1 MGEMIRAMSTT
12 IYVTAAFVVPQTKA
26 ETDRVD
32 DLFKSIGVARVARE
46 PLGVPEGGPAPQPS

>member
-1 MGEMIRAMSTT
+1 VIALAINAA
-12 IYVTAAFVVPQTKA
+12 IYVTAAFVVPQPKA

-32 DLFKSIGVARVARE
+32 ALFKSIGAARVARA